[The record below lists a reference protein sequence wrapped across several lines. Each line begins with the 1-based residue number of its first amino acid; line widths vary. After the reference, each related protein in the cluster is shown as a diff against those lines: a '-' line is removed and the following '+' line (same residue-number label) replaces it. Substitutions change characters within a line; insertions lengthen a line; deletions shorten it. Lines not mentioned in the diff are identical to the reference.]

1 MWMLSTPF
9 LINLLYADLHLEMLI
24 SSSEFICWNPNVWC
38 DSIRKW
44 NIGEVIRSCGWDFIL
59 KVMSP
64 HEGISVLAKRL
75 QRNPSP
81 LLSWG
86 HKRYLWMSQEVGP
99 HESHQ
104 ICWHCGFGL
113 PRLQKEMFD
122 VYEFPC
128 LWYLLQQPS
137 GTKTKFCLFQCLK
150 STSCFTNN
158 LLVPTP

>member
-1 MWMLSTPF
+1 
-9 LINLLYADLHLEMLI
+9 
-24 SSSEFICWNPNVWC
+24 
-38 DSIRKW
+38 
-44 NIGEVIRSCGWDFIL
+44 
-59 KVMSP
+59 
-64 HEGISVLAKRL
+64 
-75 QRNPSP
+75 
-81 LLSWG
+81 
-86 HKRYLWMSQEVGP
+86 MSQEVGP

-158 LLVPTP
+158 LLVPTPQYISHLLSRNLLSQFSDITYITQKCLLGKQELSSFSCLQHQSIIFSYKLFFSFLLLQVLIWLQRIILELTL